1 MHVRVFP
8 VMPTRP
14 CKLCFAL
21 QDGSVFADFDTD
33 ESGQLYLVRIS
44 FDGYGCCY
52 PEWSNTPV
60 KMSFA
65 DSHNLVRLTEA
76 DDLDHPQV
84 ANILS
89 SYFVE
94 CGEAVWVDALQE
106 HSLI

>member
-1 MHVRVFP
+1 MHVRAFP

-14 CKLCFAL
+14 CRLCFAL
-21 QDGSVFADFDTD
+21 QDDSVFADFDTD
-33 ESGQLYLVRIS
+33 ESRQLYLVRIS

-60 KMSFA
+60 KMSLA

-76 DDLDHPQV
+76 DDLDHPDA

-94 CGEAVWVDALQE
+94 CGEAVWIDALRK